1 MIPAPPEDLREAAM
15 CYRKAALAAHN
26 PQSPPDLQPGDSAR
40 TVQSFLAK
48 ADRMEA
54 MAANPLL
61 LEVRAAAAEWDNHF
75 EANPDSTEFYVDR
88 AKFSPAMLDM
98 LDRMPT

>member
-1 MIPAPPEDLREAAM
+1 M

-26 PQSPPDLQPGDSAR
+26 PQLSPNLHPGDSAR

-48 ADRMEA
+48 ADRMEV

-88 AKFSPAMLDM
+88 AKVSPAMLDM